1 MKANGTK
8 QHQRQ
13 QFDCAKRQERKKE
26 FRSARS
32 RHSNCNVIVYEWECE
47 CVIYNK
53 VKKKC
58 GHNDVFIC
66 WVYCHCPDAEVKQKA
81 HALTQREQR
90 KNIDTDNDRKKE
102 RKKCKRK
109 GASRPNNNIH
119 KRRVAKSAMQFL
131 WIFLFDIQLAAIQA
145 ACEWCECEK
154 KEEKKRNAT
163 TTTTKKSSA
172 PKEQQMK

>member
-13 QFDCAKRQERKKE
+13 QFDCAKRQERKKD

-102 RKKCKRK
+102 KSASEREQAGQTTIYTNVVLPKAQCNFYEYFYLTYNWQQFKRHANNVNVKRKKE
-109 GASRPNNNIH
+109 
-119 KRRVAKSAMQFL
+119 RR
-131 WIFLFDIQLAAIQA
+131 
-145 ACEWCECEK
+145 EK
-154 KEEKKRNAT
+154 K
-163 TTTTKKSSA
+163 
-172 PKEQQMK
+172 